1 MLFSLVQQVT
11 FGLGIALGAVALRLS
26 DVLVTPDAAALTVG
40 DFHVAF
46 LIVAIIAAIGLYDS
60 FLLPRDAGALVS
72 KHRPRRAT
80 LSPRS

>member
-1 MLFSLVQQVT
+1 MLNERNPYGHWRSTWANGWSL
-11 FGLGIALGAVALRLS
+11 
-26 DVLVTPDAAALTVG
+26 
-40 DFHVAF
+40 
-46 LIVAIIAAIGLYDS
+46 AAIGLYDS